1 MRSILQ
7 PFHLR
12 HPERAVVR
20 GWYTL
25 PVLDANVT
33 RLLDTLS
40 PEALVLDVGAWASP
54 FNRAQWILDGEPFE
68 TRGYYRTFG
77 GPAFQGGEREWFSK
91 ETWVQRDICARDPWP
106 FTDKQFDF
114 VICSHTLED
123 IRDPLWVCSELIR
136 VGKAGY
142 IEVPSRVFEST
153 LGVERAHTAGL
164 SHHRWLIDI
173 AGDEIRFLQKY
184 HLIHSHWRYNL
195 PKSYLRSR
203 PPEAAVQW
211 LWWTGAFRFSEVT
224 IHGLAN
230 QERELERFSEA
241 TYPRSPWRLRAS
253 DAWRSASSLP
263 LRGLKR
269 LARL

>member
-1 MRSILQ
+1 LYA
-7 PFHLR
+7 F
-12 HPERAVVR
+12 RAVRRCRR
-20 GWYTL
+20 GGGEYTGL
-25 PVLDANVT
+25 VLASNAA
-33 RLLDTLS
+33 RLLAELS

-54 FNRAQWILDGEPFE
+54 FNRAQWVLDAEPFE
-68 TRGYYRTFG
+68 TRGYYRVFG
-77 GPAFQGGEREWFSK
+77 GLAFQGGERERFSK
-91 ETWVQRDICARDPWP
+91 ETWVQRDICAREPWP
-106 FTDKQFDF
+106 FSDKQFDF

-153 LGVERAHTAGL
+153 RGIERPNTAGL

-173 AGDEIRFLQKY
+173 AGDTIRFLQKY
-184 HLIHSHWRYNL
+184 HIIHSHWRYNL

-203 PPEAAVQW
+203 PPEAEVQW
-211 LWWTGAFRFSEVT
+211 LWWKGSFQFSEVT

-230 QERELERFSEA
+230 QELELERFAEA
-241 TYPRSPWRLRAS
+241 TYPRAHWRLRAS
-253 DAWRSASSLP
+253 DAWHSAASLP

-269 LARL
+269 LARLC